1 MILTIAA
8 REWRSL
14 FLSPLAWT
22 LLAVAQGLLAW
33 IFLLLVQDFQ
43 VLQGR
48 LAGLDNAPGV
58 TDLVAAPLFRAAA
71 WCLLL
76 ITPLLTMRLFAEEH
90 RAGTLETLLAA
101 PVTETQVVLA
111 KFAAAYAAFL
121 LLWLPTLAYAAIL
134 RQCGANL
141 PPLDWGPVAAA
152 YLGTALIGAFFVA
165 LGLLGSLL
173 TRHQAVAAVAS
184 LAATG
189 LALSGGRLPFYAH
202 TAPFRDFAAA
212 ISATRHAAD
221 FAAGIVDTRTVVW
234 YVGGTA
240 LLLFTAIRILEA
252 RRLR

>member
-1 MILTIAA
+1 MSAFLPLWRRELAAYFRTSIGYVAGAFFLAIAGLGL
-8 REWRSL
+8 WRQAAQLAQAAAEGDLVQNL
-14 FLSPLAWT
+14 FGTPVYWLA
-22 LLAVAQGLLAW
+22 
-33 IFLLLVQDFQ
+33 LLV
-43 VLQGR
+43 
-48 LAGLDNAPGV
+48 A
-58 TDLVAAPLFRAAA
+58 
-71 WCLLL
+71 
-76 ITPLLTMRLFAEEH
+76 TPLLTMRLFAEEH

-134 RQCGANL
+134 RYCGANL
-141 PPLDWGPVAAA
+141 PDLDWGPVAAA
-152 YLGTALIGAFFVA
+152 YLGTALIGALFLA
-165 LGLLGSLL
+165 LGLLCSLL

-189 LALSGGRLPFYAH
+189 LALSGGRLPFYTH

-212 ISATRHAAD
+212 ISATRHVAD

-240 LLLFTAIRILEA
+240 LLLFVAIRILEA

>member
-1 MILTIAA
+1 MNAFFPLWRRELATYFRTSIGYVAGTCFLAIAGFGLWRQAAHLA
-8 REWRSL
+8 RSAAEGDLVQNL
-14 FLSPLAWT
+14 FGTPVYWLA
-22 LLAVAQGLLAW
+22 
-33 IFLLLVQDFQ
+33 LLV
-43 VLQGR
+43 
-48 LAGLDNAPGV
+48 A
-58 TDLVAAPLFRAAA
+58 
-71 WCLLL
+71 
-76 ITPLLTMRLFAEEH
+76 TPLLTMRLFAEEQ

-173 TRHQAVAAVAS
+173 TRHQAVAAMAGF
-184 LAATG
+184 ATAG
-189 LALSGGRLPFYAH
+189 LALAGGRLPFYAH
-202 TAPFRDFAAA
+202 TAPFREFAAA
-212 ISATRHAAD
+212 VSATRHMAD
-221 FAAGIVDTRTVVW
+221 FAAGIVDTRAVVW

-240 LLLFTAIRILEA
+240 LVLFTAVRILEA